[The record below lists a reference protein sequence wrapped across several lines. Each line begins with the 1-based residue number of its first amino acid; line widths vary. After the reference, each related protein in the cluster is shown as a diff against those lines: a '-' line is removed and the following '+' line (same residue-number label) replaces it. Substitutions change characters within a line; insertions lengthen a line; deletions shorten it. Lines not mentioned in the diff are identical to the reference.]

1 MLQMSKLQESLKQG
15 KFTVTGEIGPPK
27 GIDLKHCMEGE
38 VSYIKDRVVAIN
50 VTDNQS
56 SVMRISSLSICA
68 LLAQMELEPILQ
80 ITGRDRNR
88 LAIQGDILGAYALG
102 IRNML
107 ALTGDHN
114 TAGDHPDSKPVFDLD
129 SVSIL
134 TAMNALKS
142 GKDLAEQE
150 LEGVPEDIF
159 CGAIVTPGAD
169 PVEMQLIKMER
180 KIEEGAQFFQTQAIY
195 DPKTFE
201 KFMNNASKFKVPVLC
216 GIVIIKSAGMAK
228 YMNNFVPGVLVP
240 DSMITPLKEA
250 SKEDRPKKS
259 VELMA
264 DFINE
269 VKPMCQGLHIMAM
282 GWEKY
287 VPELLDMCGL

>member
-1 MLQMSKLQESLKQG
+1 MSKLQESLKQG
-15 KFTVTGEIGPPK
+15 KFTITGEVGPPK
-27 GIDLKHCMEGE
+27 GVDLKHCMEGE

-56 SVMRISSLSICA
+56 SVMRISSLSICT
-68 LLAQMELEPILQ
+68 LLAQQGLEPILQ
-80 ITGRDRNR
+80 ITARDRNR

-114 TAGDHPDSKPVFDLD
+114 SAGDHPDSMPVFDLD

-134 TAMNALKS
+134 TAMSSLKN

-150 LEGVPEDIF
+150 LEGNPEEIF
-159 CGAIVTPGAD
+159 SGAIVTPGAD
-169 PVEMQLIKMER
+169 PIEMQLIKMER

-195 DPKTFE
+195 DPKVFE
-201 KFMNNASKFKVPVLC
+201 QFMNKASKYNVPVLC
-216 GIVIIKSAGMAK
+216 GVVIIKSAGMAK

-240 DSMITPLKEA
+240 DDMITPLKEA

-264 DFINE
+264 DFIKE

>member
-1 MLQMSKLQESLKQG
+1 MSKLQESLKSG
-15 KFTVTGEIGPPK
+15 KFTITGEIGPPK
-27 GIDLKHCMEGE
+27 GVDLHHCMDEE

-68 LLAQMELEPILQ
+68 LLAKQNLEPILQ
-80 ITGRDRNR
+80 ITCRDRNR
-88 LAIQGDILGAYALG
+88 LAIQGDILGAYVLG
-102 IRNML
+102 IRNIL

-114 TAGDHPDSKPVFDLD
+114 TAGDHPESKPVFDLD
-129 SVSIL
+129 SVSLL
-134 TAMNALKS
+134 TAMNALKN
-142 GKDLAEQE
+142 GKDLAEEE
-150 LEGVPEDIF
+150 LEGVPADIF

-180 KIEEGAQFFQTQAIY
+180 KIEAGAQFFQTQAIY
-195 DPKTFE
+195 DPKVFE
-201 KFMNNASKFKVPVLC
+201 SFMSRASKFNVPVLC
-216 GIVIIKSAGMAK
+216 GVVIIKSAGMAN
-228 YMNNFVPGVLVP
+228 YMNNFVPGVQVP
-240 DSMITPLKEA
+240 QSMITPLKEA
-250 SKEDRPKKS
+250 TKEDRAKKS

-264 DFINE
+264 EFIRA

-287 VPELLDMCGL
+287 VPEMLDMCEL

>member
-1 MLQMSKLQESLKQG
+1 MSKLQESLEQG
-15 KFTVTGEIGPPK
+15 KFTITGEVGPPK
-27 GIDLKHCMEGE
+27 GVDLEHCMDKE

-56 SVMRISSLSICA
+56 SVMRISSLSICT
-68 LLAQMELEPILQ
+68 LLARQGLEPILQ
-80 ITGRDRNR
+80 ITARDRNR
-88 LAIQGDILGAYALG
+88 LAIQGDILGGYVLG
-102 IRNML
+102 IRNIL

-114 TAGDHPDSKPVFDLD
+114 SAGDHPESKPVFDLD

-134 TAMNALKS
+134 TAMNSLKN
-142 GKDLAEQE
+142 GKDLAGQE
-150 LEGVPEDIF
+150 LEGVPGDIF

-169 PVEMQLIKMER
+169 PIEMQLIKMER

-195 DPKTFE
+195 DSKVFE
-201 KFMNNASKFKVPVLC
+201 NFMDKASKYKVPVLC
-216 GIVIIKSAGMAK
+216 GIVIIKSAGMAN
-228 YMNNFVPGVLVP
+228 YMNNFVPGVQVP

-259 VELMA
+259 IELMA
-264 DFINE
+264 EFIKE

-287 VPELLDMCGL
+287 VPELLDMCDL

>member
-1 MLQMSKLQESLKQG
+1 MSKLQESLKQG
-15 KFTVTGEIGPPK
+15 KFTITGEVGPPK
-27 GIDLKHCMEGE
+27 GVDLEHCMDKE

-56 SVMRISSLSICA
+56 SVMRISSLSICT
-68 LLAQMELEPILQ
+68 LLARQGLEPILQ
-80 ITGRDRNR
+80 ITARDRNR
-88 LAIQGDILGAYALG
+88 LAIQGDILGGYVLG
-102 IRNML
+102 IRNIL

-114 TAGDHPDSKPVFDLD
+114 SAGDHPESKPVFDLD

-134 TAMNALKS
+134 TAMNSLKN
-142 GKDLAEQE
+142 GKDLAGQE
-150 LEGVPEDIF
+150 LEGVPGDIF

-169 PVEMQLIKMER
+169 PIEMQLIKMER

-195 DPKTFE
+195 DSKVFE
-201 KFMNNASKFKVPVLC
+201 NFMDKASEYKVPVLC
-216 GIVIIKSAGMAK
+216 GIVIIKSAGMAN
-228 YMNNFVPGVLVP
+228 YMNNFVPGVQVP

-259 VELMA
+259 IELMA
-264 DFINE
+264 EFIKE

-287 VPELLDMCGL
+287 VPELLDMCDL